1 MGSKLRRSSDL
12 VQQSL
17 ILSTQFSEKEAAQ

>member
-1 MGSKLRRSSDL
+1 MGSKLLRNSDL

-17 ILSTQFSEKEAAQ
+17 ILSTQFSEMEAAK